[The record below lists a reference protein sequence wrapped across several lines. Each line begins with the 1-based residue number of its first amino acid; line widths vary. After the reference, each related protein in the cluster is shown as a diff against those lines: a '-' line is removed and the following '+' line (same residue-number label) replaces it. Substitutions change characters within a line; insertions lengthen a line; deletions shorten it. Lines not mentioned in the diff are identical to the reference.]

1 MTTATN
7 TQILHQPGPNHR
19 PGAARTPI
27 FLPSR
32 SARASGG
39 PLLTSRNIA
48 VGLFLFGA
56 LPDTCQIARP
66 SPPHRAALVCDSSAP
81 QGLDDL

>member
-1 MTTATN
+1 MATLRTMLTNGLTGTTEATMTTATN
-7 TQILHQPGPNHR
+7 TQILHQPGIPNHR

-39 PLLTSRNIA
+39 PLLARYFGDGLGWNLHTKR
-48 VGLFLFGA
+48 VGSL
-56 LPDTCQIARP
+56 
-66 SPPHRAALVCDSSAP
+66 
-81 QGLDDL
+81 